1 MIKDEILTKK
11 PISILEKIEENLE
24 KLNEKMEVMI
34 EIQKNGNDNQRS
46 APTLPDAPL
55 DVMTLL
61 SMPDHLRKTAMAICR
76 CGRATAEEIAEQT
89 RRARAVESA
98 YLNQLVIMG
107 YLKKERKGR
116 KAYFYVDR
124 ETQGLKTMSKII
136 AVHSY
141 KGGTGKTLLS
151 VNLAATLAKNGK
163 KVCIFDL
170 DFRAPSLFAILK
182 AENVEFWFN
191 DYLNNTCDINKVLVD
206 LSSRIPGN
214 GKFFAGFAN
223 PATEAIRDM
232 SSKDRKW
239 EMRALGRLLALKE
252 SLLRDQKFDYLFFD
266 TSPGLQYSSINAIV
280 AADFVIVATTADRSD
295 VDGTKRMLQE
305 LYNLFEKKTG
315 LVLNKV
321 LDSSATAKKSEMS
334 TKVKTVYQVP
344 MLGIVP
350 CFCEILRAEGNLI
363 FVQDKPD
370 HPFTKIIAEMA
381 RKIDNNE
388 VN

>member
-1 MIKDEILTKK
+1 
-11 PISILEKIEENLE
+11 
-24 KLNEKMEVMI
+24 
-34 EIQKNGNDNQRS
+34 
-46 APTLPDAPL
+46 
-55 DVMTLL
+55 
-61 SMPDHLRKTAMAICR
+61 
-76 CGRATAEEIAEQT
+76 
-89 RRARAVESA
+89 
-98 YLNQLVIMG
+98 MG
-107 YLKKERKGR
+107 
-116 KAYFYVDR
+116 
-124 ETQGLKTMSKII
+124 KII

-151 VNLAATLAKNGK
+151 VNLAATFAKQGK
-163 KVCIFDL
+163 KVGIFDL

-182 AENVEFWFN
+182 AENSEVWFN
-191 DYLNNTCDINKVLVD
+191 DYLNNTSDVDKILIN
-206 LSSRIPGN
+206 LSSKIPGN
-214 GKFFAGFAN
+214 GKFFAGLAN

-239 EMRALGRLLALKE
+239 EMRALGRLLALRE
-252 SLLRDQKFDYLFFD
+252 SLLANQKFDYIFLD

-280 AADFVIVATTADRSD
+280 AADFVVVATTGDRSD
-295 VDGTKRMLQE
+295 VDGTKRMLKE

-321 LDSSATAKKSEMS
+321 LDATATSKKSELAA
-334 TKVKTVYQVP
+334 KVKMNYQVP

-370 HPFTKIIAEMA
+370 HPFTKILAEMA
-381 RKIDNNE
+381 RKIEDNE